1 MDKIRSRISI
11 HESPAIPVSKQHLEI
26 VERKG
31 KGHPDTICDT
41 IADRVSVRLAQAYE
55 KAFGRILHYN
65 IDKCLLVAGQVDCHL
80 GGGHVIE
87 PMRLILG
94 DRATMSHKR
103 KTLPVNRIVIDTAHD
118 WFQHNLPHL
127 NPEKHIQYQIELKP
141 ASEELGAIF
150 GRGRGPLPAN
160 DTSAAVGYAPL
171 TPTENLVLGV
181 EHHLNGARFK
191 KKFPETG
198 EDVKV
203 MAVRYGQELLLT
215 VAMPFLAHTIRSEKA
230 YFQLKT
236 KVLEELTSYVRHRPH
251 GCKKFTATLNTLD
264 RPKQGIR
271 GMYLTLL
278 GTSAEQGD
286 SGQVGR
292 GNRACGVISLNRP
305 MSGEAAAGK
314 NPVSHVGKI
323 YNVLAHEM
331 ADRVYHQVRGVEE
344 VTIWLVSTI
353 GQKVNQ
359 PKIAAAQVALKKG
372 MSINRIGPDIE
383 AIIIDHLEN
392 IGTFCSAL
400 AKGEYPV
407 C

>member
-1 MDKIRSRISI
+1 MGRISI
-11 HESPAIPVSKQHLEI
+11 HQSPAIPVYKQHLEI

-41 IADRVSVRLAQAYE
+41 IADRVAVRLAQTYKE
-55 KAFGRILHYN
+55 AFGRILHYN
-65 IDKCLLVAGQVDCHL
+65 IDKCLLVAGQVDCRL
-80 GGGHVIE
+80 GGGQVIE

-94 DRATMSHKR
+94 DRATMHYDR
-103 KTLPVNRIVIDTAHD
+103 KTLPVTQIVTETAND

-127 NPEKHIQYQIELKP
+127 NPHKHVQYQIELKP
-141 ASEELGAIF
+141 ASEELEAIF
-150 GRGRGPLPAN
+150 ERGRGPLPAN

-171 TPTENLVLGV
+171 TPTERLVLEV
-181 EHHLNGARFK
+181 EHHLNGAWFK
-191 KKFPETG
+191 KEFPETG

-203 MAVRYGQELLLT
+203 MAVRQGQELLLT

-236 KVLEELTSYVRHRPH
+236 KVLKALKSFIRHQPH
-251 GCKKFTATLNTLD
+251 GCKEFALALNTLD
-264 RPKQGIR
+264 RQKQGLR

-292 GNRACGVISLNRP
+292 GNRACGIISLNRP

-331 ADRVYHQVRGVEE
+331 ASQVYHQVQGLEE

-353 GQKVNQ
+353 GQRVNE
-359 PKIAAAQVALKKG
+359 PMVAAAQVALKKG
-372 MSINRIGPDIE
+372 MSLNRISSDIE
-383 AIIIDHLEN
+383 TIIQEHLDN

>member
-1 MDKIRSRISI
+1 MGRISI
-11 HESPAIPVSKQHLEI
+11 HHSPAIPVYQQHLEI

-41 IADRVSVRLAQAYE
+41 IADRISVQLAQAYKE
-55 KAFGRILHYN
+55 AFGRILHYN
-65 IDKCLLVAGQVDCHL
+65 IDKCLLVAGQVDCRL
-80 GGGHVIE
+80 GGGRVIE

-94 DRATMSHKR
+94 DRATMRYKG
-103 KTLPVNRIVIDTAHD
+103 KTLPVTQIVMETAKH

-127 NPEKHIQYQIELKP
+127 NPHKHVRYQIELKP

-150 GRGRGPLPAN
+150 ERGRGLLPAN

-171 TPTENLVLGV
+171 TPTERLVLDV
-181 EHHLNGARFK
+181 EHYLNGEWFK
-191 KKFPETG
+191 KEFPETG

-203 MAVRYGQELLLT
+203 MAVRQGHELLIT
-215 VAMPFLAHTIRSEKA
+215 VAMPFLAHKIRSEKT
-230 YFQLKT
+230 YFHLKS
-236 KVLEELTSYVRHRPH
+236 KVLKALRSFVRSQPH
-251 GCKKFTATLNTLD
+251 GYKEFAVALNTLD
-264 RPKQGIR
+264 RPKQGLN
-271 GMYLTLL
+271 GMYMTLL

-331 ADRVYHQVRGVEE
+331 ASQVYHQVKGLEE

-353 GQKVNQ
+353 GQRVNQ
-359 PKIAAAQVALKKG
+359 PMLATAQVALKRG
-372 MSINRIGPDIE
+372 VSLNRIRSDIE
-383 AIIIDHLEN
+383 HIMQEHLEN
-392 IGTFCSAL
+392 IGTFCSDL

>member
-1 MDKIRSRISI
+1 MANITI
-11 HESPAIPVSKQHLEI
+11 HQSPAIPVFKQPTEI

-31 KGHPDTICDT
+31 KGHPDTICDLV
-41 IADRVSVRLAQAYE
+41 ADHVSVQLTRAYQ
-55 KAFGRILHYN
+55 KHFGRILHFN
-65 IDKCLLVAGQVDCHL
+65 IDKCLLVAGQVDCRL
-80 GGGHVIE
+80 GGGEVIE

-94 DRATMSHKR
+94 DRASFGDDHKI
-103 KTLPVNRIVIDTAHD
+103 LPVAQIVTDTAHD

-127 NPEKHIQYQIELKP
+127 NPDKHVEFQIELKP

-150 GRGRGPLPAN
+150 KRRRGPLPAN
-160 DTSAAVGYAPL
+160 DTSAGVGYAPL
-171 TPTENLVLGV
+171 TPTEQLAIQV
-181 EHHLNGARFK
+181 EHYLNGEWFK
-191 KKFPETG
+191 QNFPETG

-203 MAVRYGQELLLT
+203 MAVRQEHELSLT
-215 VAMPFLAHTIRSEKA
+215 VAMPFLANSIRSEQA

-236 KVLEELTSYVRHRPH
+236 KVLKTLKAFIRHQPH
-251 GCKKFTATLNTLD
+251 GCTDVHIALNALD
-264 RPKQGIR
+264 RRRQGVG

-331 ADRVYHQVRGVEE
+331 AGQVYHRIPGVEE

-353 GQKVNQ
+353 GQSVNQ
-359 PKIAAAQVALKKG
+359 PMMAEAQVVIKRGKSLK
-372 MSINRIGPDIE
+372 RIRSDIE
-383 AIIIDHLEN
+383 TIMQERLDD

>member
-1 MDKIRSRISI
+1 MARITI
-11 HESPAIPVSKQHLEI
+11 LPSPAVPVYKQHLEV

-41 IADRVSVRLAQAYE
+41 IADRVSVRLAQAYQN
-55 KAFGRILHYN
+55 AFGRILHYN
-65 IDKCLLVAGQVDCHL
+65 IDKCLLVAGQVDCRL
-80 GGGHVIE
+80 GGGRVIE

-94 DRATMSHKR
+94 DRATMRYER
-103 KTLPVNRIVIDTAHD
+103 KTIPVAQIVTDTAND
-118 WFQHNLPHL
+118 WFQHNLPHV
-127 NPEKHIQYQIELKP
+127 NPHKHLQYQIELKP

-150 GRGRGPLPAN
+150 DRGRGPLPAN

-171 TPTENLVLGV
+171 TPTERLVLDV
-181 EHHLNGARFK
+181 EHHLNGALFK
-191 KKFPETG
+191 KEFPGTG

-203 MAVRYGQELLLT
+203 MAVRQGQELRLT
-215 VAMPFLAHTIRSEKA
+215 VAMPLLAQTLRSEKA

-236 KVLEELTSYVRHRPH
+236 KVLKALKSFVRDQPH
-251 GCKKFTATLNTLD
+251 GCKELAVALNTLD
-264 RPKQGIR
+264 RQKQGLS

-331 ADRVYHQVRGVEE
+331 ANRVYSQVRGVEE

-353 GQKVNQ
+353 GQRVNE
-359 PKIAAAQVALKKG
+359 PMMAVAQVALKRG
-372 MSINRIGPDIE
+372 MSLNRISLDIE
-383 AIIIDHLEN
+383 TIIQEHLDN

>member
-1 MDKIRSRISI
+1 MSRISI
-11 HESPAIPVSKQHLEI
+11 HESPGIPVSKQRLEI

-41 IADRVSVRLAQAYE
+41 IADRVSVQLGQAYQE
-55 KAFGRILHYN
+55 MFGRILHYN
-65 IDKCLLVAGQVDCHL
+65 IDKCLLVAGQVDFRL
-80 GGGHVIE
+80 GGGQVIE

-94 DRATMSHKR
+94 DRATMGYDR
-103 KTLPVNRIVIDTAHD
+103 KIVPVTRIVTETAQS
-118 WFQHNLPHL
+118 WFEQNLPHVD
-127 NPEKHIQYQIELKP
+127 PHKHVQYQIELKP

-150 GRGRGPLPAN
+150 ERTGGPLPAN

-171 TPTENLVLGV
+171 TPTEQLVLAV
-181 EHHLNGARFK
+181 EHHLNGEWFK
-191 KKFPETG
+191 KEFPETG

-203 MAVRYGQELLLT
+203 MAVRQEKELILT
-215 VAMPFLAHTIRSEKA
+215 VAMPFLAHTIKSEKA

-236 KVLEELTSYVRHRPH
+236 KVRKALKSFVQDQPH
-251 GCKKFTATLNTLD
+251 GSKQFSVALNTLD
-264 RPKQGIR
+264 RPHKGLR

-331 ADRVYHQVRGVEE
+331 ANQVYHQVRGIEDI
-344 VTIWLVSTI
+344 TIWLVSTI

-359 PKIAAAQVALKKG
+359 PMMAAAQVTVRRGVSFRRVKLNIE
-372 MSINRIGPDIE
+372 SIIKENLDNIE
-383 AIIIDHLEN
+383 
-392 IGTFCSAL
+392 TFCSAL
-400 AKGEYPV
+400 AKGKYPV

>member
-1 MDKIRSRISI
+1 MDRISI
-11 HESPAIPVSKQHLEI
+11 HQSPALPVWKQPLEI

-41 IADRVSVRLAQAYE
+41 IADRISIQLAKAYE
-55 KAFGRILHYN
+55 EAFGRILHYN
-65 IDKCLLVAGQVDCHL
+65 IDKCLLVAGHVDCRL

-87 PMRLILG
+87 PMRLIVG
-94 DRATMSHKR
+94 DRATLGYGGKSV
-103 KTLPVNRIVIDTAHD
+103 PVNQIVVDTGND
-118 WFQHNLPHL
+118 WFQHNMPHL
-127 NPEKHIQYQIELKP
+127 NPHKHVQYQIELKP
-141 ASEELGAIF
+141 SSEELEAIF
-150 GRGRGPLPAN
+150 QRGRGPLPAN

-171 TPTENLVLGV
+171 TPTERLVLEV
-181 EHHLNGARFK
+181 EHHLNGAWFK
-191 KKFPETG
+191 KEFPETG

-203 MAVRYGQELLLT
+203 MAVRQGHELRLT

-230 YFQLKT
+230 YFQLKA
-236 KVLEELTSYVRHRPH
+236 KVFRAIKSFVRHQPH
-251 GCKKFTATLNTLD
+251 KCKEFAVALNTLD
-264 RPKQGIR
+264 RPKQGLG
-271 GMYLTLL
+271 GMYLSLL

-331 ADRVYHQVRGVEE
+331 ADRVYHQVPGVEE
-344 VTIWLVSTI
+344 VTIWLVSSI
-353 GQKVNQ
+353 GQRVDH
-359 PKIAAAQVALKKG
+359 PMMAAAQVALKRG
-372 MSINRIGPDIE
+372 MSLKRISLDIE
-383 AIIIDHLEN
+383 TIIQEHLNN
-392 IGTFCSAL
+392 IRTFCSAL